1 MCSHGHTTHLLVWI
15 TLKKLWKW
23 TWMIIDR
30 LHQPILCKWEMLELG
45 KCPSWVDLTQ
55 SNQIRDLGEA
65 IFGSRNCQKLPIN
78 QIIFI
83 FLWKER
89 QRTWEE
95 KLFEKKWKT
104 FVLWNEVL
112 LDFIMIPFTTEGENL
127 NDETTLF
134 FFLDFSKDNPKIYN
148 NNFT

>member
-1 MCSHGHTTHLLVWI
+1 MCSNGHTTHLLVWI

-89 QRTWEE
+89 HRE
-95 KLFEKKWKT
+95 LGKKSYLKRGERLLCCET
-104 FVLWNEVL
+104 KCFLILLWFHSQPRVKNWT
-112 LDFIMIPFTTEGENL
+112 MKQ
-127 NDETTLF
+127 LF
-134 FFLDFSKDNPKIYN
+134 FFLDFSKDNPKSYN